1 MPFCREIVTDGC
13 FYFISLSGQVLKC
26 IAQIA
31 RSPLQLVPMKQLLWL
46 LYAFLCSYLC
56 VSYETQLEE

>member
-1 MPFCREIVTDGC
+1 MDGC

-26 IAQIA
+26 IAKIA

-46 LYAFLCSYLC
+46 LYAICFPM
-56 VSYETQLEE
+56 QLSMCEL